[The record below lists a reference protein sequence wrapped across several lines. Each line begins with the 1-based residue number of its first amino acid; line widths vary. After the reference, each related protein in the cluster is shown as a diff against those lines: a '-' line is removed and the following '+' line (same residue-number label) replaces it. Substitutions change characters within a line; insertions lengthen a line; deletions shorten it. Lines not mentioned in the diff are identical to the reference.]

1 MNTNKNTNNTLV
13 IIVTIL
19 TSIFIVG
26 ASIQIFTNL

>member
-13 IIVTIL
+13 LITTIL

>member
-1 MNTNKNTNNTLV
+1 MNTNKNTNNTVLN
-13 IIVTIL
+13 IVTIL